1 MADSRY
7 QRVSRKRPC
16 LICGKPDW
24 CSRTADDS
32 ISFCARV
39 TAGAD
44 RLSRRERWGV
54 FFHDRSLLDNSF
66 WQKSEPRPLHKKQT
80 EAIALAPLEIR
91 DFVYA
96 SLLRLSP
103 ASDYECLTTGQKGL
117 GERGLDNYFDYGALP
132 CSASDRKDL
141 AAQVRLLLNQNF
153 SSFVREN
160 PRGLAHIPG
169 FWVTDS
175 GEPCLWYEKDY
186 SRPMLLIPYRN
197 PWGKI
202 QSCQIRFYGSV
213 NSGQK
218 RFLWLSLPSMGS
230 AGSGTPIHYANWK
243 DFGATCLNRP
253 VLVTEGALK
262 ADVVAKFCSQFLI
275 VPNSGVGCAHDLI
288 AQTSRG
294 KKVSLAFDNDYLE
307 NPAVIRQL
315 SKLILILSE
324 LDDLKSF
331 SKNIVIL
338 NWHRRYKGI
347 DDALLNAAKIVEVSL
362 AEWIC
367 NLTTENR
374 KIIEQTF
381 LETLKSLDHLHQLY

>member
-1 MADSRY
+1 MVYSDPAPKA
-7 QRVSRKRPC
+7 RKNRFF
-16 LICGKPDW
+16 L
-24 CSRTADDS
+24 
-32 ISFCARV
+32 
-39 TAGAD
+39 
-44 RLSRRERWGV
+44 LS
-54 FFHDRSLLDNSF
+54 
-66 WQKSEPRPLHKKQT
+66 
-80 EAIALAPLEIR
+80 APLEVR
-91 DFVYA
+91 DFIYA

-103 ASDYECLTTGQKGL
+103 ASNYECLTTGRKGL
-117 GERGLDNYFDYGALP
+117 RERGLENFEDYGALP

-141 AAQVRLLLNQNF
+141 ATQIRLLFNQKF
-153 SSFVREN
+153 PSFIREN
-160 PRGLAHIPG
+160 PHGLAHIPG
-169 FWVTDS
+169 FWINES
-175 GEPCLWYEKDY
+175 GEACLWLEKD
-186 SRPMLLIPYRN
+186 SSQPMLLIPYRN
-197 PWGKI
+197 PWGRI
-202 QSCQIRFYGSV
+202 QSCQIRFYGSM
-213 NSGQK
+213 NRGQK
-218 RFLWLSLPSMGS
+218 RYLWLSLPSMQS

-243 DFGATCLNRP
+243 DFGAACLNRP

-262 ADVVAKFCSQFLI
+262 ADVVAKFCPRFFI
-275 VPNSGVGCAHDLI
+275 VANSGVGCAHDLI
-288 AQTSRG
+288 ARISRG

-381 LETLKSLDHLHQLY
+381 LETLKSLDHLNQLY